1 MTNPSVPTYSK
12 LHADQFKIGSSVI
25 SRYSSEHG
33 WYGPGKRG
41 EVSHLPWKNPSGKWI
56 FRLKGERGTYECG
69 NFIPVKKE
77 MYSWPP
83 FRGGEYVAPK
93 DRLVLH
99 GVCLA
104 PDRTYT
110 VIQTEIRYDN
120 YPGVL
125 RLQECPEVEW
135 PASLFVAAEK
145 PQGIAIK
152 ELKPGPSDFNFKD
165 VHSTGGGYSIPPR
178 PCTPNQF
185 IPGTTMECI
194 SDVGDYHAET
204 FYDQVFQPIHDNHV
218 YIKVGERHTIT
229 REDGMYIEFLPWPNR
244 WFWKAAFKAVTPAE
258 VKAPANGPHN
268 PTQQFHINFKDKTMA
283 SKYILTSNVEGI
295 NIQSIKTSEPDA
307 IAEATHVIRK
317 GAAEV
322 TIWKAVKV
330 VRPQANV
337 MITDLE

>member
-1 MTNPSVPTYSK
+1 MTNPSAPTYSK
-12 LHADQFKIGSSVI
+12 LHADQFKIGSSII

-41 EVSHLPWKNPSGKWI
+41 EVSHLPWKNPSGKWV
-56 FRLKGERGTYECG
+56 FKLKGERGTYECG
-69 NFIPVKKE
+69 NFVRCKKE
-77 MYSWPP
+77 MLEWPL
-83 FRGGEYVAPK
+83 FRVGQQVTPT
-93 DRLVLH
+93 DCLVSH
-99 GVCLA
+99 GVVLE
-104 PDRTYT
+104 PTGTYM

-135 PASLFVAAEK
+135 PANLFVAAEK

-152 ELKPGPSDFNFKD
+152 ELKPRFNLL
-165 VHSTGGGYSIPPR
+165 SAGGSYSIPPR
-178 PCTPNQF
+178 PCTPNEF
-185 IPGTTMECI
+185 IPGTVMECI
-194 SDVGDYHAET
+194 SNVGDYLVGPLAA
-204 FYDQVFQPIHDNHV
+204 QLFQPLHNNHV

-244 WFWKAAFKAVTPAE
+244 WFWKLAFKTVTPEEFMAS
-258 VKAPANGPHN
+258 ANGPHN
-268 PTQQFHINFKDKTMA
+268 PAQQFHINFKDKTMA

-307 IAEATHVIRK
+307 IAEATQAIRK

-322 TIWKAVKV
+322 TIWRAVKV

-337 MITDLE
+337 TITDLE